1 MEVPKCYNE
10 RAFQRLKSETLSVAK
25 PTKPELPKPKQ
36 LFQVVVG
43 KDPSE
48 EDEALALTRVKNLL
62 QGWKACEFTDLKA
75 EKNTVFPNPKA
86 KAKTK
91 ASGEAKPTAKGE
103 AKPNA
108 KGEAKARR
116 RPAADAASGPERPAQ
131 APRVSRPRTTC
142 PESDR
147 PVQFSEDEMS
157 FEAPSADY
165 DAMPIG

>member
-1 MEVPKCYNE
+1 M
-10 RAFQRLKSETLSVAK
+10 
-25 PTKPELPKPKQ
+25 
-36 LFQVVVG
+36 
-43 KDPSE
+43 
-48 EDEALALTRVKNLL
+48 
-62 QGWKACEFTDLKA
+62 KAGEFTDLKA
-75 EKNTVFPNPKA
+75 EKNKVFPNPKA
-86 KAKTK
+86 KAKAK

-116 RPAADAASGPERPAQ
+116 RPSADAASGPERPAQ

-142 PESDR
+142 PSPDCC
-147 PVQFSEDEMS
+147 PQFSEDELS